1 VHTWDTARDEP
12 RSYRLDRMRKA
23 KVLRKGFTPR
33 EGFDISALHHA
44 TTARIWY
51 SPAVAR
57 WEIEKGAHPL
67 VDGSAV
73 ADKSVGSAEWLV
85 GEVVS
90 YRGEA
95 IVLDPAD
102 LRAQVAIRARA
113 LATELRPARA
123 KA

>member
-1 VHTWDTARDEP
+1 
-12 RSYRLDRMRKA
+12 
-23 KVLRKGFTPR
+23 
-33 EGFDISALHHA
+33 
-44 TTARIWY
+44 
-51 SPAVAR
+51 
-57 WEIEKGAHPL
+57 
-67 VDGSAV
+67 
-73 ADKSVGSAEWLV
+73 V

-102 LRAQVAIRARA
+102 LRAQVAVRARA